1 MELDVEDFK
10 NRYQLTPK
18 QLRQTKMTAED
29 IEIAQ
34 NVLLTIE
41 DLFLENI
48 ADWSLEESFFLYDEK
63 EDLIYRFFNFSKGM
77 TKCFLVI
84 NSEPQIELISNDLDN
99 HLLLHISNILVDF
112 VIAYIRS
119 WNSTPKLKTVDTI
132 TFNFQFPANNNIEN
146 WSFIYIGFQF
156 FFHIKR
162 PSQGSLERV
171 YWCKHNILLL
181 WPILDLQR
189 HQ

>member
-99 HLLLHISNILVDF
+99 KLLLHISNILVDF
-112 VIAYIRS
+112 VIACVRS
-119 WNSTPKLKTVDTI
+119 
-132 TFNFQFPANNNIEN
+132 
-146 WSFIYIGFQF
+146 
-156 FFHIKR
+156 
-162 PSQGSLERV
+162 
-171 YWCKHNILLL
+171 
-181 WPILDLQR
+181 
-189 HQ
+189 

>member
-77 TKCFLVI
+77 TKNFLVI
-84 NSEPQIELISNDLDN
+84 NSEPQIELISNELDN
-99 HLLLHISNILVDF
+99 KLLLHISNILVDF
-112 VIAYIRS
+112 VIACVRS
-119 WNSTPKLKTVDTI
+119 
-132 TFNFQFPANNNIEN
+132 
-146 WSFIYIGFQF
+146 
-156 FFHIKR
+156 
-162 PSQGSLERV
+162 
-171 YWCKHNILLL
+171 
-181 WPILDLQR
+181 
-189 HQ
+189 

>member
-1 MELDVEDFK
+1 MELDVEEFRNK
-10 NRYQLTPK
+10 YQLTPE

-34 NVLLTIE
+34 NILLAIE
-41 DLFLENI
+41 DMLLMNI

-112 VIAYIRS
+112 VIAFIRS
-119 WNSTPKLKTVDTI
+119 
-132 TFNFQFPANNNIEN
+132 
-146 WSFIYIGFQF
+146 
-156 FFHIKR
+156 
-162 PSQGSLERV
+162 
-171 YWCKHNILLL
+171 
-181 WPILDLQR
+181 
-189 HQ
+189 

>member
-77 TKCFLVI
+77 TKNFLVL
-84 NSEPQIELISNDLDN
+84 NSEPQIELISNELDN
-99 HLLLHISNILVDF
+99 KLLLHISNILVDF
-112 VIAYIRS
+112 VIACIHS
-119 WNSTPKLKTVDTI
+119 
-132 TFNFQFPANNNIEN
+132 
-146 WSFIYIGFQF
+146 
-156 FFHIKR
+156 
-162 PSQGSLERV
+162 
-171 YWCKHNILLL
+171 
-181 WPILDLQR
+181 
-189 HQ
+189 